1 MKVTV
6 AVKTKDG
13 KWQIGFVIA
22 GDAYGNVTQE
32 ELKEAMKEK
41 WPDIM
46 EAKVLETVA
55 EDLIDV

>member
-1 MKVTV
+1 MKVIV

>member
-55 EDLIDV
+55 EDPINV

>member
-13 KWQIGFVIA
+13 KWQIGFVVV
-22 GDAYGNVTQE
+22 GDASGNVSQR

-41 WPDIM
+41 WPDIV
-46 EAKVLETVA
+46 EAKVLEA
-55 EDLIDV
+55 EAGDPIDV

>member
-46 EAKVLETVA
+46 EAKVLETIA

>member
-1 MKVTV
+1 MKITV

-13 KWQIGFVIA
+13 KWQIGFVIV
-22 GDAYGNVTQE
+22 GDVYGNVTQS
-32 ELKEAMKEK
+32 ELKDAMKEK

-55 EDLIDV
+55 EDPINV

>member
-1 MKVTV
+1 MKITV

-22 GDAYGNVTQE
+22 GDVYGNMTQN

-46 EAKVLETVA
+46 EAKVLETIA
-55 EDLIDV
+55 

>member
-32 ELKEAMKEK
+32 ELKEVMKEK

-46 EAKVLETVA
+46 EAKVLETIA

>member
-13 KWQIGFVIA
+13 KWQIGFVIV
-22 GDAYGNVTQE
+22 GDAYGNVAQN

-41 WPDIM
+41 WPDIV
-46 EAKVLETVA
+46 EAKVLEAKT
-55 EDLIDV
+55 EDPIDV

>member
-1 MKVTV
+1 MKITV

-22 GDAYGNVTQE
+22 GDVYGNVTQS

-46 EAKVLETVA
+46 EAKVLETIA
-55 EDLIDV
+55 EDPINV

>member
-1 MKVTV
+1 MKVIV

-22 GDAYGNVTQE
+22 GDAYGNVTHE

>member
-6 AVKTKDG
+6 AIKTKNG

-22 GDAYGNVTQE
+22 GDAYGNMTQCD
-32 ELKEAMKEK
+32 LKEAMKEK

-46 EAKVLETVA
+46 EAKVLEAVT
-55 EDLIDV
+55 EDPIDV